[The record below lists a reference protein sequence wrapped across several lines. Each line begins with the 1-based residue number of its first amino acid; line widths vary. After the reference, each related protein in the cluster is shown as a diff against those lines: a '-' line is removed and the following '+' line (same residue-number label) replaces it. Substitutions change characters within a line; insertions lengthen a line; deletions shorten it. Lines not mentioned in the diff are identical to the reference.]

1 VRWFEKIQYWKI
13 SSQDPKSVD
22 TGKVQRLS
30 KRQAMAWNGVEYRG
44 KQMAFGS
51 AEHLSSGGYGEDI
64 VSTCD

>member
-30 KRQAMAWNGVEYRG
+30 KRQASVWNEVEYGG
-44 KQMAFGS
+44 KLMAFGS
-51 AEHLSSGGYGEDI
+51 AEHLSSEEYGEDI